1 MFIDAVTDTEQVGWR
16 VWGGSGARVGPA
28 GFVTSIVELC
38 LCKLHN
44 TYMFYILNN
53 GLSSRTELFR
63 KAQKRAKAGLY
74 SCSPQKLPEP
84 WRDRCRAPALALSQD
99 VAVAPSLH
107 ESPHVCT

>member
-1 MFIDAVTDTEQVGWR
+1 MFIDAATDTEQVGWR

-53 GLSSRTELFR
+53 GLSSRTNYLEKHKSVQSRPVFLF
-63 KAQKRAKAGLY
+63 
-74 SCSPQKLPEP
+74 STE
-84 WRDRCRAPALALSQD
+84 
-99 VAVAPSLH
+99 V
-107 ESPHVCT
+107 T